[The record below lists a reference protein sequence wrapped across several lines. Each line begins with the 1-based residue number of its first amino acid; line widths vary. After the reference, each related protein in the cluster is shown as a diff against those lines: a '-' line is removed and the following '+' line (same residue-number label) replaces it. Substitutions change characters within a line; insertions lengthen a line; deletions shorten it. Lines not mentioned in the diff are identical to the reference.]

1 MRSPGPRQHP
11 RKLKSS
17 LAVAGFALSLLILLG
32 GCTQAGGTGNTAP
45 GTRANSGSPR
55 LAAGGKAAPLQSTCT
70 PIADA
75 VEHVAQSVVR
85 IETPPDA
92 KGEAAAGTGFVVDS
106 DIVLTNQHVVAGVT
120 KIFATFSN
128 NRRAIGQVLVTN
140 DAQDLAL
147 IQVDTGQIPP
157 ITWGDDRTLA
167 KGTPLKAI
175 GYARDL
181 RGPPAVT
188 QGTYLQT
195 YVDPP
200 TGQAYL
206 LTDVPLDH
214 GDSGGPLLNECGQV
228 VGVNTAKIRN
238 EGAGLSIPEF
248 LAHRWATQQI
258 QLQR

>member
-1 MRSPGPRQHP
+1 MWPSNLGALPPRLRSSIGCATLALGLIVFVSGCGQ
-11 RKLKSS
+11 
-17 LAVAGFALSLLILLG
+17 AVA
-32 GCTQAGGTGNTAP
+32 TENTAP
-45 GTRANSGSPR
+45 GTRANSTTPK
-55 LAAGGKAAPLQSTCT
+55 AGTGRKGAPLQSACT

-75 VEHVAQSVVR
+75 VERVELSVVR

-106 DIVLTNQHVVAGVT
+106 DVVLTNQHVVAGVA
-120 KIFATFSN
+120 KIYATFSN
-128 NRRAIGQVLVTN
+128 GRRAIGQVLVTN

-147 IQVDTGQIPP
+147 IQVDTGQVPP
-157 ITWGDDRTLA
+157 VVWGDDRTLA

-248 LAHRWATQQI
+248 LAQRWASEQI
-258 QLQR
+258 QQQR

>member
-1 MRSPGPRQHP
+1 MWPPNFRQVPR
-11 RKLKSS
+11 RLGWSVGS
-17 LAVAGFALSLLILLG
+17 AALVLGLLFVLSA
-32 GCTQAGGTGNTAP
+32 CSQAGVTGDTTP
-45 GTRANSGSPR
+45 GTRANSG
-55 LAAGGKAAPLQSTCT
+55 APKTASGRKGAPAQSTCT
-70 PIADA
+70 PVADA
-75 VEHVAQSVVR
+75 VERVALSVVR

-157 ITWGDDRTLA
+157 IIWGDDRTLA

-175 GYARDL
+175 GYARDQ